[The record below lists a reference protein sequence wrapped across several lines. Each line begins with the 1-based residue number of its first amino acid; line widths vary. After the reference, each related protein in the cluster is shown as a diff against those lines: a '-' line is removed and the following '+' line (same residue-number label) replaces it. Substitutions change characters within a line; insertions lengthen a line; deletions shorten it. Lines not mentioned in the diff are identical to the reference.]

1 MYYNRFRYYS
11 PEEGCY
17 TQQDPIGL
25 AGGNPTLYGYVYDTL
40 CELDPF
46 GLAILFETGT
56 YGGLNSSVHVGDGLQ
71 AHELI
76 RHKYLVQKKLTSQRV
91 RLSGN
96 PAIALDKVHHTR
108 VGGAHWW
115 ETQIR
120 KSQGL
125 GRNQFHPNL
134 KRELDITQGGLRK
147 AGYPASQARKLRKE
161 AEKFYKRQTKL
172 KCLG

>member
-1 MYYNRFRYYS
+1 MIS
-11 PEEGCY
+11 
-17 TQQDPIGL
+17 
-25 AGGNPTLYGYVYDTL
+25 
-40 CELDPF
+40 
-46 GLAILFETGT
+46 
-56 YGGLNSSVHVGDGLQ
+56 
-71 AHELI
+71 
-76 RHKYLVQKKLTSQRV
+76 RHYLVQKKLTSQRV
-91 RLSGN
+91 RLLGN
-96 PAIALDKVHHTR
+96 PAIALDNVHHTR

-120 KSQGL
+120 KSQGF